1 MYNRGHAD
9 PYAPFPPPP
18 TLSSPRHRFNNYE
31 ADEDEEEDEA
41 ERRPPAAY
49 HNAYPPAPP
58 TTPQDFWQQ
67 QQPQFTGDYAE
78 EHRRTG
84 HYYPSSDQLHHG
96 SHEHLNPQQ
105 SGSFYPAPRGPD
117 QFFYDALRP
126 SSLEHKGPP
135 PPPDL
140 IHGPGSSHAAAG
152 EQHLQHAHY
161 PPPIPPAGGAPNPSV
176 HHERPGAHHDYAG
189 PYGGGTQHTSPYAT
203 HGSHR
208 SGMEFPPPPAP
219 PLPHSTTQHHHH
231 LPAGQV
237 VTIHCKANPEFHL
250 AVRPQQGVV
259 MVPANPYDSYQL
271 WIQDAAMS
279 TRVKDSTGS
288 PAFALINK
296 ATGQALRHAHEDN
309 EQVLLAEY
317 EMGFR
322 DETILWSQSEDMG
335 DGYRCIQMVNK
346 ITSNLDALQGDKKSG
361 GIKDGTPVILFKWK
375 KQENQIWKLT
385 PACASHIGPIFVVQI
400 KSTDYALDTLL
411 V

>member
-126 SSLEHKGPP
+126 SSLEHTGPP

-176 HHERPGAHHDYAG
+176 HHERPGAHHDYPG
-189 PYGGGTQHTSPYAT
+189 LLYFSYLLFSVLFCPQ
-203 HGSHR
+203 
-208 SGMEFPPPPAP
+208 PA
-219 PLPHSTTQHHHH
+219 
-231 LPAGQV
+231 
-237 VTIHCKANPEFHL
+237 
-250 AVRPQQGVV
+250 
-259 MVPANPYDSYQL
+259 
-271 WIQDAAMS
+271 
-279 TRVKDSTGS
+279 VKKLGS
-288 PAFALINK
+288 PNC
-296 ATGQALRHAHEDN
+296 
-309 EQVLLAEY
+309 
-317 EMGFR
+317 
-322 DETILWSQSEDMG
+322 
-335 DGYRCIQMVNK
+335 RC
-346 ITSNLDALQGDKKSG
+346 
-361 GIKDGTPVILFKWK
+361 
-375 KQENQIWKLT
+375 
-385 PACASHIGPIFVVQI
+385 
-400 KSTDYALDTLL
+400 
-411 V
+411 

>member
-67 QQPQFTGDYAE
+67 QQP
-78 EHRRTG
+78 H
-84 HYYPSSDQLHHG
+84 
-96 SHEHLNPQQ
+96 
-105 SGSFYPAPRGPD
+105 FYPAPRGPD

-140 IHGPGSSHAAAG
+140 IHGPGSSHAA
-152 EQHLQHAHY
+152 
-161 PPPIPPAGGAPNPSV
+161 
-176 HHERPGAHHDYAG
+176 AG

>member
-31 ADEDEEEDEA
+31 ADEEEEEDEA

-78 EHRRTG
+78 EHRRIG

-135 PPPDL
+135 PPPPDL

-152 EQHLQHAHY
+152 EQHLQYAHY

-176 HHERPGAHHDYAG
+176 HHERPGAHHDYPG

-335 DGYRCIQMVNK
+335 DGYRCIRMVNK

-385 PACASHIGPIFVVQI
+385 PA
-400 KSTDYALDTLL
+400 
-411 V
+411 